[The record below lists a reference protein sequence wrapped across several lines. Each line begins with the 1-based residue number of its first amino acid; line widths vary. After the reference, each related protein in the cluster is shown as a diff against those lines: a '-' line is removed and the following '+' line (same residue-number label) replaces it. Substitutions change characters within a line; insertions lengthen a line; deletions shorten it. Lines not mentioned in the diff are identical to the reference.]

1 MKLHPMQI
9 WDGTSFIGAGGKMP
23 GSGKAKTKKMA
34 KKARHKANVKRKRDA
49 KKEKKNGDVAQ
60 RQRQGT

>member
-1 MKLHPMQI
+1 MKQPLTQG
-9 WDGTSFIGAGGKMP
+9 WDGKSSTGAGGKMP
-23 GSGKAKTKKMA
+23 GSNKSKTKKMA

-49 KKEKKNGDVAQ
+49 KKAKKGDVAQ

>member
-1 MKLHPMQI
+1 MPI
-9 WDGTSFIGAGGKMP
+9 WDGTSLIGAGGKMP
-23 GSGKAKTKKMA
+23 GSRKAKTKKMA

-49 KKEKKNGDVAQ
+49 KKAKRGDVAQ

>member
-1 MKLHPMQI
+1 
-9 WDGTSFIGAGGKMP
+9 MP

-49 KKEKKNGDVAQ
+49 KKAKKGDVAQ